1 MQAARL
7 LRLPAADAAWE
18 LAIALGPPRI
28 GATVLADVRR
38 RSTWLW
44 LGGRRCLMADAI
56 EDRGVVFFRHRGD
69 ILFTLEAR
77 RGQALLAPALVFRAG
92 LFAALQAVVTIKFTQ
107 YIEGH
112 RSAPLVNRRPLAWHR
127 WRR

>member
-7 LRLPAADAAWE
+7 LRLPAADAALE

-28 GATVLADVRR
+28 GATVLADFRR
-38 RSTWLW
+38 RSPWLW
-44 LGGRRCLMADAI
+44 LGGWRCLMADAI
-56 EDRGVVFFRHRGD
+56 GDVGVVFFRHRGD
-69 ILFTLEAR
+69 LLFTPEAR

-92 LFAALQAVVTIKFTQ
+92 LFAALQAVVTIQCTQ
-107 YIEGH
+107 CIEGH
-112 RSAPLVNRRPLAWHR
+112 RSSPLVNRRPLAWHR